1 MPHTSSRRSS
11 VDLQENVA
19 SNVAATLDVQPARPK
34 LLQRLSAHSI
44 LSRKSAQEE
53 TVDKETS
60 AVVETSLRT
69 QLSTSSLGNDTSLD
83 EKTSSLGQ
91 HKYHSVPNGLTTSG
105 KGEYMSEIVSITTAA
120 PGSIASRCEY
130 AVANTKRNE
139 DFHALFRSVP
149 DYDMLIQDYKC
160 ALQKDI
166 LLQGHI
172 YVSEHHL
179 CFKSNIFGWVT
190 NLVIGYSEITG
201 IEKRMTA
208 RIIPN
213 GIQISTH
220 TAKHV
225 FASFL
230 SRDQAYDQMMRLWE
244 SHQRLP
250 SPDYASSLVE
260 SVTSNE
266 TDEVDEID
274 DESHVSAATG
284 QSDEHQQALPEEPP
298 KKRLDSGYAEQS
310 ASQPKE
316 AEPRIIPV
324 NRTKSCPCTAS
335 GEHYSNIALDE
346 TYPGTVE
353 SMYKILFTSDFM
365 KGFLKEVQ
373 QSRGMIIDTDDDVDL
388 SRYRHG
394 VRECSYRRPMAGTNG
409 VKLVKCHFKDQRL
422 HRKLPHYIS
431 ILTTISTP
439 SMPISLVK
447 SRTCLTR
454 ARNNKV
460 RVLVTYRVEFT
471 KGGLVSSII
480 EKDATDAHL
489 RFYTQLH
496 TVLQKPDLVKKLTVT
511 TPLSQPADKGQ
522 GSDRLLLL
530 RSKAGNLVSEI
541 HFTQIL
547 VICMIVAL
555 LANMWMAYKI
565 FQVADTLHE
574 IDDNQLH
581 RVPQGHA
588 ERLEW
593 VQGAVDDMEKS
604 ILELQKAAQDQRD
617 LLHHMLP

>member
-149 DYDMLIQDYKC
+149 DYDMLIQ
-160 ALQKDI
+160 
-166 LLQGHI
+166 
-172 YVSEHHL
+172 
-179 CFKSNIFGWVT
+179 
-190 NLVIGYSEITG
+190 VIGYSEITG